1 MLRPSRPLTVWLL
14 WLAIALLPLR
24 AWAAAA
30 MPVAMVAEAAA
41 AMATDVDAPA
51 MSDAAG
57 PCHLGSDEAGVADGR
72 SCSLCGVCHSAVVSM
87 PSLASALPAMPVA
100 RPPIDASAGV
110 ERPVSGGPDRPP
122 RIVLA

>member
-24 AWAAAA
+24 ALAAAT

-41 AMATDVDAPA
+41 VMAADAASPTT
-51 MSDAAG
+51 SDAAG
-57 PCHLGSDEAGVADGR
+57 PCHQGSDEAGVADGH
-72 SCSLCGVCHSAVVSM
+72 SCGLCGVCHSAVVSL
-87 PSLASALPAMPVA
+87 PTPVSTLPAMPVA
-100 RPPIDASAGV
+100 RPPIDPDPGV

-122 RIVLA
+122 RSLLA